1 MSRRRTV
8 VSHLRFEAS
17 GKSPEPEQP
26 EDKMQS
32 EIGHQNSQWRCR
44 QCGTLLGVATG
55 DEVEVRYKTAVYRVR
70 GELATD
76 CRKCGTANRLD
87 TRNAHPRNERRCA

>member
-1 MSRRRTV
+1 MSRRRTA
-8 VSHLRFEAS
+8 VSRLRFEAS

-70 GELATD
+70 GAGCPEECEHAKPGGLVA
-76 CRKCGTANRLD
+76 ASHVSARLS
-87 TRNAHPRNERRCA
+87 R

>member
-1 MSRRRTV
+1 MSRQRTA
-8 VSHLRFEAS
+8 VSRLRFEAS

-44 QCGTLLGVATG
+44 KCGTLLGVATG

-87 TRNAHPRNERRCA
+87 TRHVDPRHERRCA